1 MADTNTEQDKM
12 QSAPSA
18 KELQELQDEKDE
30 RTTRRRLIISGVV
43 IVIALV
49 VLGLWWHSTYYEDT
63 DDATVDGHL
72 IQVSARVAG
81 QVLSVP
87 VEENQYVHKGDV
99 IAQLD
104 PRDYEVAVEN
114 AKAALQ
120 SAQANA
126 EAARVNVP
134 ITSVN
139 SSSTLSGA
147 DANLSGSR
155 SSVAQAQRQLESAQA
170 KVAKAEAGN
179 KKAQADL
186 ERYKPLIEK
195 DVISKQQ
202 WDAAVAEADSEKAQL
217 ADAKA
222 GAEAAAEQVKVA
234 REREKQSVAQLK
246 SAETGPQQVAA
257 QNARARQAV
266 AMVAEAQAQLDEAQL
281 RLSYTKIVAPADG
294 IVSRKGVEINQNV
307 AAGQDLLTLVVLDD
321 LWVTA
326 NFKETELKHM
336 KAGQEAE
343 IKVDAT
349 GKTYHGHVTQIGGAT
364 GSVLSLFPAE
374 NATGNYVKVVQRVPV
389 RIDFKDLKNEDADH
403 KLRPGLSVEPTVYV
417 K

>member
-1 MADTNTEQDKM
+1 VAETRTQEEQN
-12 QSAPSA
+12 SA
-18 KELQELQDEKDE
+18 QDLQDEKDE
-30 RTTRRRLIISGVV
+30 RTTRRRLIIAGVV
-43 IVIALV
+43 IAIALV
-49 VLGLWWHSTYYEDT
+49 VLGLWWHSTFTEDT

-81 QVLSVP
+81 QVQRVAI
-87 VEENQYVHKGDV
+87 EENQFVHKGDV
-99 IAQLD
+99 IAELD

-114 AKAALQ
+114 AKAALL

-126 EAARVNVP
+126 EAAKVNVP
-134 ITSVN
+134 ITTVN
-139 SSSTLSGA
+139 TGTTLTAA

-155 SSVAQAQRQLESAQA
+155 ASVLQAEQQLESARA
-170 KVAKAEAGN
+170 KVAKAEAGY
-179 KKAQADL
+179 KRAQADL

-222 GAEAAAEQVKVA
+222 GEAAAEEQVKVA
-234 REREKQSVAQLK
+234 RDREKQSAAQLK
-246 SAETGPQQVAA
+246 YAQTGPEQVAA
-257 QNARARQAV
+257 QNARARQAL
-266 AMVAEAQAQLDEAQL
+266 AMVAQAQAQLDEAQL
-281 RLSYTKIVAPADG
+281 KLSYTKIVAPADG

-307 AAGQDLLTLVVLDD
+307 AAGQDLATLVELDD

-326 NFKETELKHM
+326 DFKETQLKHM
-336 KAGQEAE
+336 KEGQEAE
-343 IKVDAT
+343 VKVDAT
-349 GKTYHGHVTQIGGAT
+349 GKTYHARVKQIGGAT
-364 GSVLSLFPAE
+364 GSMLSLFPAE

-389 RIDFKDLKNEDADH
+389 RLDFTDLKNEDAEH
-403 KLRPGLSVEPTVYV
+403 KLRPGLSVEPTVSV

>member
-1 MADTNTEQDKM
+1 MADTNTEETQNSAQD
-12 QSAPSA
+12 
-18 KELQELQDEKDE
+18 LQDEKDE
-30 RTTRRRLIISGVV
+30 RTTRRRLIIGGVV
-43 IVIALV
+43 LVIALV
-49 VLGLWWHSTYYEDT
+49 VLGLWWHSTFSEDT

-72 IQVSARVAG
+72 IQVSARVSG
-81 QVLSVP
+81 QVQSVS
-87 VEENQYVHKGDV
+87 VEENQFVHKGDV

-114 AKAALQ
+114 AKAALL

-139 SSSTLSGA
+139 TGTTLTAA

-155 SSVAQAQRQLESAQA
+155 STVVAAERQLESARA

-179 KKAQADL
+179 TRAQADL
-186 ERYKPLIEK
+186 LRYKPLIEK

-202 WDAAVAEADSEKAQL
+202 WDAAVADADAEKAQL

-222 GAEAAAEQVKVA
+222 GEEAAIEQVKVA
-234 REREKQSVAQLK
+234 RDREKQSAAQLK
-246 SAETGPQQVAA
+246 FAETGPEQVAA
-257 QNARARQAV
+257 QSARARQAL
-266 AMVAEAQAQLDEAQL
+266 AMVAQAQAQLDEAQL
-281 RLSYTKIVAPADG
+281 KLGYTKIVAPADG

-307 AAGQDLLTLVVLDD
+307 AAGQDMVTLVQLDD

-326 NFKETELKHM
+326 NFKETQLKHM
-336 KAGQEAE
+336 KEGQDAE

-349 GKTYHGHVTQIGGAT
+349 GKTYHGVVKQIGGAT

-389 RIDFKDLKNEDADH
+389 RIDFKDLKNEDGDH

>member
-1 MADTNTEQDKM
+1 MADTNTQGETNAQEE
-12 QSAPSA
+12 QSA
-18 KELQELQDEKDE
+18 KDIQDEKDE
-30 RTTRRRLIISGVV
+30 KQTRRRLIIAGVV
-43 IVIALV
+43 IVVALV
-49 VLGLWWHSTYYEDT
+49 VLGLWWHSTFTEDT

-81 QVLSVP
+81 QVQRVA
-87 VEENQYVHKGDV
+87 VEENQFVHKGDV
-99 IAQLD
+99 IAELD

-114 AKAALQ
+114 AKASLL

-139 SSSTLSGA
+139 TGTTLTAA
-147 DANLSGSR
+147 DANLSGSK
-155 SSVAQAQRQLESAQA
+155 SSVAQAERQLESAHA
-170 KVAKAEAGN
+170 KVEKADAGN
-179 KKAQADL
+179 RKAQADL
-186 ERYKPLIEK
+186 ERYKPLVAK

-222 GAEAAAEQVKVA
+222 GEEAAEEQVKVV
-234 REREKQSVAQLK
+234 RDREKQSVAQLK
-246 SAETGPQQVAA
+246 FAETGPAQVAA
-257 QNARARQAV
+257 QNARARQAL
-266 AMVAEAQAQLDEAQL
+266 AQVAEAQAQLDEAQL
-281 RLSYTKIVAPADG
+281 KLSYTKIVAPTDG

-307 AAGQDLLTLVVLDD
+307 ASGQDLVTLVELDD

-326 NFKETELKHM
+326 DFKETQLKHM
-336 KAGQEAE
+336 QAGQEAE

-349 GKTYHGHVTQIGGAT
+349 GKTYHGKVKQIGGAT
-364 GSVLSLFPAE
+364 GSMLSLFPAE

-389 RIDFKDLKNEDADH
+389 RIDFTDLKSEDTDH
-403 KLRPGLSVEPTVYV
+403 KLRPGLSVEPVVEV